1 MSDDNIFRIVMAA
14 GMLAVMPIAV
24 YRRLRS
30 QATGEPLD
38 RRQEGLFILL
48 TLRPLGIAMM
58 LAIIAFVIIQDWMAW
73 SAMQLPT
80 WLRWIGVALGTA
92 AGALLIWTLRH
103 LGLNLTDTVVTRR
116 QHTLVTSGPYRF
128 VRHPFYTA
136 TALAI
141 VANALVTANWFIFAA
156 GVAVFALL
164 VI

>member
-1 MSDDNIFRIVMAA
+1 MK
-14 GMLAVMPIAV
+14 
-24 YRRLRS
+24 
-30 QATGEPLD
+30 
-38 RRQEGLFILL
+38 
-48 TLRPLGIAMM
+48 
-58 LAIIAFVIIQDWMAW
+58 
-73 SAMQLPT
+73 LPT
-80 WLRWIGVALGTA
+80 WLRWIGVAIGTG
-92 AGALLIWTLRH
+92 AGALLIWTLKH

-164 VI
+164 VIRCRKEEENLVARFGDAYRDYAQRTGRFLPRLG